1 MTASNLAVC
10 FVPAF
15 FHLCGA
21 SDDVIGHPKR
31 VKRPAINKAAK
42 ELTSGLVSSILYI
55 QLCVCKDFLANTIC
69 YILSWMQ

>member
-21 SDDVIGHPKR
+21 SDDVIAGHPKR
-31 VKRPAINKAAK
+31 VKRPAMNKAAK
-42 ELTSGLVSSILYI
+42 ELTSGLVSLTCLYMR
-55 QLCVCKDFLANTIC
+55 L
-69 YILSWMQ
+69 

>member
-31 VKRPAINKAAK
+31 VKRPAMNKAAK
-42 ELTSGLVSSILYI
+42 ELTSGLVSLTYVFPCVSINI
-55 QLCVCKDFLANTIC
+55 PN
-69 YILSWMQ
+69 

>member
-10 FVPAF
+10 FVPSF

-42 ELTSGLVSSILYI
+42 ELTSGLVSLIL
-55 QLCVCKDFLANTIC
+55 
-69 YILSWMQ
+69 

>member
-42 ELTSGLVSSILYI
+42 ELTSGLVSLILHA
-55 QLCVCKDFLANTIC
+55 C
-69 YILSWMQ
+69 